1 MAKGRLS
8 ASLAACREN
17 GRTRDNVLRTNQDRD
32 FFIMLQKPRGTRDF
46 LPDEREARRAV
57 EGRLR
62 EVARRYGYR
71 EVCTPEFEDL
81 ELFTMRSGEGIIEE
95 MYVFEDKGGR
105 KMALRPEITA
115 AVIRMYINESKVAPK
130 PLRWCYYADC
140 FRYERPQ
147 KGRYRQFW
155 QFGVE
160 LIGADTAAA
169 DAETIMLASD
179 MLNATGVTYDLK
191 VGHLS
196 FMKNLVRDLEPP
208 MQRRVRAHLD
218 KKDFDGLNATLESL
232 DRTELAASLTA
243 LVNTRD
249 IEEAFEIAGTIPEK
263 ERVEQTIGS
272 LDAAG
277 IKYSLN
283 FGIARGLDYYTGIV
297 FEAFAQNLG
306 AENQILGGGAYRL
319 AHLFGGDDVASCG
332 FAIGFDRVMV
342 SLGDV
347 QPAKDTIAGIV
358 YTNEGRSFAL
368 AVARAFRAEGIR
380 AEMDLM
386 ERGLGAQMA
395 HASKS
400 ADFAVVI
407 GKREVES
414 GEVTLKDLRS
424 GEQKT
429 IGLKA
434 AIAGVGA
441 LGSR

>member
-1 MAKGRLS
+1 
-8 ASLAACREN
+8 
-17 GRTRDNVLRTNQDRD
+17 
-32 FFIMLQKPRGTRDF
+32 
-46 LPDEREARRAV
+46 
-57 EGRLR
+57 
-62 EVARRYGYR
+62 
-71 EVCTPEFEDL
+71 
-81 ELFTMRSGEGIIEE
+81 

-105 KMALRPEITA
+105 KLALRPEITA
-115 AVIRMYINESKVAPK
+115 AVIRMYINEAKVAPK
-130 PLRWCYYADC
+130 PLRWCYFADC

-169 DAETIMLASD
+169 DAETIMLASG

-196 FMKNLVRDLEPP
+196 FMKNLVKDLEPA

-218 KKDFDGLNATLESL
+218 KKDFDGLKATLESMN
-232 DRTELAASLTA
+232 RTDLLASLTA
-243 LVNTRD
+243 LVETRD
-249 IEEAFEIAGTIPEK
+249 LAEAFEIAGTIPEK
-263 ERVEQTIGS
+263 ERVEQMVGS

-277 IKYSLN
+277 VKYSLN
-283 FGIARGLDYYTGIV
+283 FGIARGLDYYTGMV

-342 SLGDV
+342 SLGETA
-347 QPAKDTIAGIV
+347 QHKKDTVVGLV
-358 YTNEGRSFAL
+358 FTPEGGKR
-368 AVARAFRAEGIR
+368 AVEVGRAFREAGIR
-380 AEMDLM
+380 TEMDLM
-386 ERGLGAQMA
+386 ERGLGAQLA

-407 GKREVES
+407 GKREAET
-414 GEVTLKDLRS
+414 GDVTIKNLQS

-429 IGLKA
+429 IGLDA
-434 AIAGVGA
+434 AIAEVRAHGA
-441 LGSR
+441 R

>member
-1 MAKGRLS
+1 
-8 ASLAACREN
+8 
-17 GRTRDNVLRTNQDRD
+17 
-32 FFIMLQKPRGTRDF
+32 MLQKPRGTRDF
-46 LPDEREARRAV
+46 LPDEMETRRAT
-57 EGRLR
+57 EWRMR
-62 EVARRYGYR
+62 EVARRWGYR

-81 ELFTMRSGEGIIEE
+81 ELFTMRSGEGIVEE

-105 KMALRPEITA
+105 KLALRPEITA
-115 AVIRMYINESKVAPK
+115 AVIRMYVNEAKVAPK
-130 PLRWCYYADC
+130 PLRWCYFADC

-169 DAETIMLASD
+169 DAEVILLAAD
-179 MLNATGVTYDLK
+179 MLNATGVRYELK

-196 FMKNLVRDLEPP
+196 FMKNFLKDLEPLA
-208 MQRRVRAHLD
+208 QRRVMAHLD
-218 KKDFDGLNATLESL
+218 KKDFDGLRETLRTMEKPDLADSL
-232 DRTELAASLTA
+232 VALIGSRDLA
-243 LVNTRD
+243 D
-249 IEEAFEIAGTIPEK
+249 AFEIAGKVPGKDRI
-263 ERVEQTIGS
+263 EQTLAT
-272 LDAAG
+272 LDASG
-277 IKYSLN
+277 IEYSLN
-283 FGIARGLDYYTGIV
+283 FGIARGLDYYTGTV
-297 FEAFAQNLG
+297 FEGFADNLG

-319 AHLFGGDDVASCG
+319 AHLFGGDDTASCG

-342 SLGDV
+342 SIGEV
-347 QPAKDTIAGIV
+347 RQKKDTVVSIV
-358 YTNEGRSFAL
+358 CTEEGRRRAL
-368 AVARAFRAEGIR
+368 EVARAFRDAGIR
-380 AEMDLM
+380 TEMDLM
-386 ERGLGAQMA
+386 ERGLGAQLA

-414 GEVTLKDLRS
+414 GEVTLKDLKS

-434 AIAGVGA
+434 AITGVGA